1 MKFDL
6 IVIGAGAGL
15 NVAVEAAERGLK
27 TAIIEKGP
35 MGGTCLNRGC
45 IPSKIM
51 IHSAEVAET
60 IKNAD
65 SFGFKV
71 KSVSMKF
78 KKITDRANN
87 SVDADAKSIE
97 KSLKSG
103 NNPILFKGKAQF
115 VDKKTIQVNGK
126 QITAEKIVIAIGAR
140 PFVPPIEGLNKV
152 PYMTSTEA
160 LRQTKFPKSMIIIGG
175 GYIGVELGQ
184 FYGALGCDIT
194 VIQRGDLLIPREDR
208 DVANLFTNIWKKRYR
223 ILTDS
228 SAVKVEKRRGKIVVY
243 VNKGKKTKKLVAEK
257 LLVATGI
264 KPNTDLLDIEKSGV
278 KITERGFIKVNK
290 FMETNVKGT
299 WALGDVAGV
308 YFFRHSAKLEADYV
322 LNNVLGKKKAVDY
335 HPMPHAIFTD
345 PQIAGV
351 GLTIQEA
358 RKSGKKF
365 TVGKYFY
372 KDTGMGEAIGE
383 KHGFVKFIVNPKT
396 KQILGCHIIGPHAS
410 ILLHEVTIAMKCGQN
425 ALDLLRKTVHVHPAL
440 NEVVNRAAWNVK
452 L

>member
-15 NVAVEAAERGLK
+15 NVAAEAAERGLK

-45 IPSKIM
+45 IPSKII

-65 SFGFKV
+65 QFGFKV
-71 KSVSMKF
+71 KPFAMKF

-87 SVDADAKSIE
+87 SVDADARSIE

-103 NNPILFKGKAQF
+103 NNPMLFKGTAKF
-115 VDKKTIQVNGK
+115 VDKKVIEVNGK
-126 QITAEKIVIAIGAR
+126 QITADKIVIAIGAR
-140 PFVPPIEGLNKV
+140 PFVPPIEGLDKV

-194 VIQRGDLLIPREDR
+194 IVQRGDLLIPREDR
-208 DVANLFTNIWKKRYR
+208 DVANLFTNIWKKKYR
-223 ILTDS
+223 IITDS

-243 VNKGKKTKKLVAEK
+243 VNKGGKTKKLVADS

-278 KITERGFIKVNK
+278 KLSERGFINVNK
-290 FMETNVKGT
+290 FMETNVKGI
-299 WALGDVAGV
+299 WALGDIAGV
-308 YFFRHSAKLEADYV
+308 YFFRHSANLEANYV

-335 HPMPHAIFTD
+335 YPMPHAIFTD
-345 PQIAGV
+345 PQVAGV
-351 GLTIQEA
+351 GMTIQEA

-365 TVGKYFY
+365 VVGKYFY
-372 KDTGMGEAIGE
+372 KDTGMGEALGE
-383 KHGFVKFIVNPKT
+383 KHGFVKLIVSPT
-396 KQILGCHIIGPHAS
+396 KKILGCHIIGPHAS
-410 ILLHEVTIAMKCGQN
+410 VLLHEVTIAMKAGKG
-425 ALDLLRKTVHVHPAL
+425 LDLLRKTVHVHPAL